1 MKKFKI
7 YLLAL
12 SVFGFLLFSM
22 PTTSSKNISPEFSPF
37 MTANSAAQTPRKP
50 KAKFNKVE
58 NPISNKYIVVLNDDV
73 VSPGASLNARRSQVR
88 AVAENLAQLHSGRL
102 GFIYDTAL
110 KGFSI
115 ELPNEAAAIALS
127 KHPRVDW
134 VEEEGRMQLMDV
146 QSSPPWG
153 LDRIDQTSLPL
164 NNQYVFNA
172 NGSGVRAYVIDSGIR
187 ASHAEFQG
195 RASIWADFIAA
206 QFEFD
211 LCIPTA
217 TNNDCHGHGTHVAG
231 TIGGATYGV
240 AKSVTIRSV
249 KVCSALFSVGCP
261 LASILAGVDLTTS
274 DHTSNP
280 TIPVVANMSL
290 GGTASATLDAAV
302 QNSINA
308 GVTYAIA
315 AGNEN
320 IDAGTRSPARVLDAI
335 TVGAS
340 DINDSRAF
348 FSGTGASNFGKVVD
362 VFAPGKEIISAW
374 IDNDTDTETIS
385 GTSMATPHTAGAV
398 ALYLQNRTGMA
409 NCSANPKQ
417 GPRTTSGTAISTC
430 PDRVSQFIKSNS
442 SLDKLLSTSLPTD
455 TANRLLHTGSLPA
468 TTNPIDNIPFFF
480 WQQYVDFLNRD
491 ADNGGLAFYV
501 NILPGCGSDAEC
513 IKATRAALSAN
524 FFRSA
529 EFGSRGGYVAN
540 LFNIVFG
547 QRPKTVAELSDSSK
561 VERPHHPE
569 FVTDW
574 LFLAV
579 PDAELSAKKDELAGL
594 WLGRVDVQSI
604 LPSSMTNQQFVE
616 KLELTAGVTLTNR
629 TTLIA
634 NLNNSSQTRAQVLRT
649 VAEST
654 QIVDKFVLQN
664 FVTMQYIGHLRR
676 EPEDCHGSP
685 DPANCGYIF
694 HYNRFPSS
702 GDPAPTENLITRGF
716 IESSEYR
723 QRFGP

>member
-1 MKKFKI
+1 MKTFKI
-7 YLLAL
+7 LLVPFSILAVLFL
-12 SVFGFLLFSM
+12 SI
-22 PTTSSKNISPEFSPF
+22 PTTSSKNMKTSASPSFTPFSR
-37 MTANSAAQTPRKP
+37 AAQTPRKP
-50 KAKFNKVE
+50 KAKFNRVE
-58 NPISNKYIVVLNDDV
+58 DPFFNRYIVVLNEDV
-73 VSPGASLNARRSQVR
+73 VSPGASLNVRRAQVK
-88 AVAENLAQLHSGRL
+88 AVAENLAQLHGGRL
-102 GFIYDTAL
+102 GLIYDTAL

-115 ELPNEAAAIALS
+115 ELPGEAVAIALS

-134 VEEEGRMQLMDV
+134 VEEEGRLQPTTV
-146 QSSPPWG
+146 QSNPPWG
-153 LDRIDQTSLPL
+153 LDRIDQISLPL
-164 NNQYVFNA
+164 NAQYVYNA
-172 NGSGVRAYVIDSGIR
+172 TGSGVRAYIIDSGIR
-187 ASHAEFQG
+187 ASHVEFQG
-195 RASIWADFIAA
+195 RASIRADFIAQ
-206 QFEFD
+206 QFQFD
-211 LCIPTA
+211 SCIPTA

-249 KVCSALFSVGCP
+249 KVCSELISVGCP
-261 LASILAGVDLTTS
+261 ISTILAGVDLTTS
-274 DHTSNP
+274 DHTSEP

-290 GGTASATLDAAV
+290 GGSSSPALDAAV
-302 QNSINA
+302 QSSINS
-308 GVTYAIA
+308 GVTYAVA

-320 IDAGTRSPARVLDAI
+320 IDSQDRSPAHVLDAL

-362 VFAPGKEIISAW
+362 VFAPGKDVLSSW
-374 IDNDTDTETIS
+374 KDNDTSTITIS

-409 NCSANPKQ
+409 NCGANPKQ

-430 PDRVSQFIKSNS
+430 PDRVSQYIKSNS
-442 SLDKLLSTSLPTD
+442 ALDKLTNLPSD

-468 TTNPIDNIPFFF
+468 TTNPIDNTPFFF
-480 WQQYVDFLNRD
+480 WQQYVDFLNRE

-501 NILPGCGSDAEC
+501 NIMPGCGSDTEC

-524 FFRSA
+524 FFRSP
-529 EFGSRGGYVAN
+529 EFGLRDGYIAN

-547 QRPKTVAELSDSSK
+547 QRPKTVAELSDPAK
-561 VERPHHPE
+561 VERPHFDE
-569 FVTDW
+569 FMSDVA
-574 LFLAV
+574 FLSV
-579 PDAELSAKKDELAGL
+579 PDAELNAKKDQLAAD
-594 WLGRVDVQSI
+594 WLGRSEVQAI
-604 LPSSMTNQQFVE
+604 LPNSSSNQQFVQ
-616 KLELTAGVTLTNR
+616 KLGMTAGVTLTNES
-629 TTLIA
+629 TLIA
-634 NLNNSSQTRAQVLRT
+634 NLNSGSQTRAQVLRA

-676 EPEDCHGSP
+676 EPENCHGSS

-716 IESSEYR
+716 IESTEYR